1 MRRSSATDSRAC
13 PTASRF
19 FVGSLLIGSLGGI
32 FCRSQPDTVY
42 GDVPAPLAKA
52 TFAGGCF
59 WCTEAVYAQ
68 LKGVQSVTSG
78 YTSGTVL
85 NPTYEQ
91 VCSGRTGH
99 AEGVEI
105 VYDPDRV
112 PYEKLLEV
120 FFSTHDPTTKNRQ
133 GVDVGTQY
141 RSGVFYHDDQQKKTA
156 EMVIQKLD
164 ASGVFPGK
172 IVTEVTAATVF
183 YPAEKYHQD
192 YFANNPRQPYCQ
204 AIVSPKVEKVRKV
217 FKELVK

>member
-1 MRRSSATDSRAC
+1 M
-13 PTASRF
+13 
-19 FVGSLLIGSLGGI
+19 
-32 FCRSQPDTVY
+32 SQSNTVY
-42 GDVPAPLAKA
+42 GDGPAPLAKA

-91 VCSGRTGH
+91 VCSGLTGH

-133 GVDVGTQY
+133 GIDVGTQY

-164 ASGVFPGK
+164 GSGVFPAR

-204 AIVSPKVEKVRKV
+204 AVVSPKVEKVRKV
-217 FKELVK
+217 FKELLK

>member
-1 MRRSSATDSRAC
+1 M
-13 PTASRF
+13 
-19 FVGSLLIGSLGGI
+19 IGSLGGI
-32 FCRSQPDTVY
+32 FCMSQPDTVY

-192 YFANNPRQPYCQ
+192 YFVNNPRQPYCQ